1 MQSLGA
7 LPAVLALVLCTQVS
21 YAYRAQTN
29 PLGKVLQLMDSLAA
43 KITKEGEA
51 EAKAYKEFFAWCDDA
66 SRNKKFEIK
75 SATAKKAKLEAAVSK
90 STADSEAATAKIE
103 DLAASLATTATN
115 LDNATAIRKAEASD
129 FAASEAEL
137 GETIDTIS
145 RALSVIEREM
155 AKKPAAFAQLTA
167 ASRGGLLDALNA
179 IAEAASLPGADRRKL
194 TALVQSRQGDDAG
207 SEELGAPAGAVYDS
221 HSNSIVDVLEDLKEK
236 AEEELSSL
244 RKAEVNA
251 KHSYSMMKQSLEDQT
266 TSDNKDMA
274 DEKASKA
281 ASQEAKAIASG
292 DLAET
297 EKDLSD
303 ANSALQMANENC
315 MQTAADHEATVKA
328 REEELK
334 VIAEAK
340 KILADSAGGAESQAY
355 GLVQTSSG
363 RAGSRFETRT
373 DLRRAEVL
381 TLVKRLAK
389 EHHSAAL
396 AQLASRISA
405 VLKLGS
411 SAGEEPFAKVK
422 GLISDLISKL
432 EAQAG
437 AEAEEKAYCDEQLAK
452 TEAKKA
458 DLEGDM
464 SKLTAKLDQ
473 AAARSASLKAS
484 VKQLQDELATLA
496 KEQAEMDKIR
506 QEEHAAFVEAK
517 ADLEAGLE
525 GVRRAL
531 GVLRDYYGGA
541 GAGAAMLQEGDSA
554 AQGQP
559 AMPAAHSKAAGAGS
573 SIIGILEVVEADF
586 AKSLATEETGEDG
599 AQAEY
604 EKTTHANSLTK
615 TRKDQ
620 DVTYQT
626 KEFRGLDKQISELTS
641 DRETMDNELSAVLE
655 YYAKIKERCI
665 AKPETY
671 EARKARREAEIKGLK
686 EALSILQD
694 ETALFQRG
702 RRGLVR

>member
-1 MQSLGA
+1 MQRLRA
-7 LPAVLALVLCTQVS
+7 LPAVFALLVCTQAS
-21 YAYRAQTN
+21 HALKAQAN

-43 KITKEGEA
+43 KITQEGEV

-66 SRNKKFEIK
+66 SRSKKFEIK
-75 SATAKKAKLEAAVSK
+75 SGTAKKEKLGASIDK

-103 DLAASLATTATN
+103 DLAASLAATDTD
-115 LDNATAIRKAEASD
+115 LKSATAVRTAEASD
-129 FAASEAEL
+129 FASSEAEL
-137 GETIDTIS
+137 LETIDTLS

-155 AKKPAAFAQLTA
+155 AKKPAAFAQLDTA
-167 ASRGGLLDALNA
+167 GRQGLVGALNA
-179 IAEAASLPGADRRKL
+179 IAEAASLPGADRRRL
-194 TALVQSRQGDDAG
+194 AALLQARQSGEADG
-207 SEELGAPAGAVYDS
+207 EELGAPAAAVYKS
-221 HSNSIVDVLEDLKEK
+221 QSSGIVDVLEDLKEK
-236 AEEELSSL
+236 AEEELSGL

-251 KHSYSMMKQSLEDQT
+251 RHSYAMLKQSLEDQT
-266 TSDNKDMA
+266 TADDKDLA
-274 DEKASKA
+274 DERASKA
-281 ASQEAKAIASG
+281 SSEEAKAIASG

-297 EKDLSD
+297 ERDLAD
-303 ANSALQMANENC
+303 ATSALQMANENC

-328 REEELK
+328 REEELR

-340 KILADSAGGAESQAY
+340 KILADSSGGAEAQAY
-355 GLVQTSSG
+355 GFLQSSSS
-363 RAGSRFETRT
+363 RAGSRLRTRA
-373 DLRRAEVL
+373 DLARAEVL
-381 TLVKRLAK
+381 SLVKRLAK
-389 EHHSAAL
+389 ENHSAAL

-411 SAGEEPFAKVK
+411 SAGEDPFAKVR

-432 EAQAG
+432 EAQASS
-437 AEAEEKAYCDEQLAK
+437 EADEKAYCDEQLAK
-452 TEAKKA
+452 TEAKKSE
-458 DLEGDM
+458 LEDDV
-464 SKLTAKLDQ
+464 SRLTAKIDQ
-473 AAARSASLKAS
+473 AVARSASLRAS

-525 GVRRAL
+525 GVRKAL

-541 GAGAAMLQEGDSA
+541 AMLQEGA
-554 AQGQP
+554 VHAQP
-559 AMPAAHSKAAGAGS
+559 AMPAAHAKATGAGS

-604 EKTTHANSLTK
+604 EKTTHANALTK

-626 KEFRGLDKQISELTS
+626 KEFTGLDKQVNDLTS
-641 DRETMDNELSAVLE
+641 DRETMDSELSAVLE

-665 AKPETY
+665 AKPEKY
-671 EARKARREAEIKGLK
+671 EERKARREAEIKGLK
-686 EALSILQD
+686 EALTVLQD
-694 ETALFQRG
+694 ETALLQRG
-702 RRGLVR
+702 RRGLSSHAA